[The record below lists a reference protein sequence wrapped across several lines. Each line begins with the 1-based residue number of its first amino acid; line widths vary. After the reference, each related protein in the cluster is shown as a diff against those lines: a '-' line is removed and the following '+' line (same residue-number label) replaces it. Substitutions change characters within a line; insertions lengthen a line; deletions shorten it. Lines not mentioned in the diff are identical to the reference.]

1 MSRGAAG
8 GHSRSGGR
16 SHDLG
21 MLADAFKLF
30 SSKYGGKPGSNEKV
44 PLATN
49 SDISKWCQDSG
60 ILDGALTKGDVD
72 IAFAGVKMRGSK
84 YLTMEDMPR
93 FLEALS
99 SKYSGNK
106 INCDRDRA
114 MDMLIDKLA
123 NSNFKLHGT
132 TQAANDGAVDRLSEI
147 PASRGT
153 VTHVENY
160 RQEARKER
168 F

>member
-1 MSRGAAG
+1 MSYGASGQPRGG
-8 GHSRSGGR
+8 SRF
-16 SHDLG
+16 DLRV
-21 MLADAFKLF
+21 LEDAFKLF

-49 SDISKWCQDSG
+49 SDVSKWCMDAG
-60 ILDGALTKGDVD
+60 IFDGSLNRGDVD
-72 IAFAGVKMRGSK
+72 IAFAAVKMRGSK
-84 YLTMEDMPR
+84 YVTMEDMPR
-93 FLEALS
+93 LLESLAG
-99 SKYSGNK
+99 KYSANK
-106 INCDRDRA
+106 LNCDKDRA
-114 MDMLIDKLA
+114 MHMLIERLA

-132 TQAANDGAVDRLSEI
+132 TQTANDHAIDRLTEP
-147 PASRGT
+147 PANRGT

>member
-1 MSRGAAG
+1 MSRGAG
-8 GHSRSGGR
+8 GQARGGR
-16 SHDLG
+16 TYDLR
-21 MLADAFKLF
+21 MMEDAFKLF

-49 SDISKWCQDSG
+49 SDIAKWFTDAG
-60 ILDGALTKGDVD
+60 VLDGALNRGDVD
-72 IAFAGVKMRGSK
+72 IAFAQVKMRGSK
-84 YLTMEDMPR
+84 YVTMEDMPR
-93 FLEALS
+93 LLEAMAG
-99 SKYSGNK
+99 KYSVNK
-106 INCDRDRA
+106 VNCDKDRA
-114 MDMLIDKLA
+114 MSMLIDRLS

-132 TQAANDGAVDRLSEI
+132 TQTANDHAIDRLTEP
-147 PASRGT
+147 PANRGT